1 MVMEAVVHGGPISRA
16 SIARQTGLSKQ
27 TTSEI
32 ARILEHDGWIRETGR
47 TSGHVGRMAATYEV
61 VPDSACI
68 AAVDLGGTKTRA
80 AIADL
85 ACRILSE
92 EVEPTA
98 TRGGRHVVRQIARMC
113 RTAAQRQEIPFER
126 VRLAVAGV
134 PGVPD
139 PGSGR
144 ILMAP
149 NIPRLDTFDF
159 TSELE
164 DALGMEV
171 HLDNDVN
178 LAVLGENWLGSGQGA
193 DHLAFIALG
202 TGIGAGL
209 VLGGRLVRGASNAT
223 GELGF
228 LPFGGDALD
237 RPRKA
242 TGSLEESVAT
252 DGIRRRYAALSG
264 ESASVPE
271 VFDLAGRG
279 DRHAVAVLDET
290 ARHLGRAIVALC
302 AIADPGK
309 VILGG
314 SIGARPELVD
324 RVRTLLEDV
333 SPMPVSIEASTL
345 GPRAAVAGAT
355 AVGLSRLHNTLF
367 GLEEVPD
374 NEMSLPPARI
384 ITLKASGQ

>member
-1 MVMEAVVHGGPISRA
+1 
-16 SIARQTGLSKQ
+16 
-27 TTSEI
+27 
-32 ARILEHDGWIRETGR
+32 
-47 TSGHVGRMAATYEV
+47 
-61 VPDSACI
+61 
-68 AAVDLGGTKTRA
+68 
-80 AIADL
+80 
-85 ACRILSE
+85 
-92 EVEPTA
+92 
-98 TRGGRHVVRQIARMC
+98 MC
-113 RTAAQRQEIPFER
+113 RTAAQRNDIPFER

-149 NIPRLDTFDF
+149 NIPRVDTFDF

-209 VLGGRLVRGASNAT
+209 VLGGRLVRGAGNAA

-237 RPRKA
+237 RARKA
-242 TGSLEESVAT
+242 TGSLEESIAT

-264 ESASVPE
+264 RSASVPE

-309 VILGG
+309 VVLGG

-355 AVGLSRLHNTLF
+355 AVGLGRLHNTLF

-374 NEMSLPPARI
+374 IEMSLPPARV
-384 ITLKASGQ
+384 ITLKASSQ